1 MRLARSSVTFNM
13 QINNRLQM
21 NQQHRVQRNMS
32 SSQQPPYHHAVP
44 SWCAL
49 LSQWRLQWLFILL
62 SLSLVFV
69 VTPSWAETIP
79 EPLRSANGLP
89 ELASESWLLF
99 EPETGWVL
107 AEKDAD
113 KRIEPASLTKL
124 MAIYVAFDLL
134 DKGQLQLDDKVLIS
148 KKAWRMEGS
157 RMFAEVDDKITLINI
172 LKSIIIQS
180 GNDASVALAE
190 HVSGTESAFVEV
202 MNAEADAL
210 NLKNTHFVNPTG
222 LPHPDHYSSARDIAV
237 LSAAIIQRFPQ
248 YFPWFSVRE
257 FEHND
262 ILQQNRNR
270 LLWRSDEVD
279 GLKTGHTESAG
290 YCLAATSKKDDMRMI
305 AVVTS
310 AESDQQRSNEAMALL
325 RYGHA
330 NYQLEPV
337 LAADKSLGRVRVY
350 GGEVDYV
357 DVVPLTP
364 YMALS
369 PKGQQQ
375 NLTHAVELPTSISAP
390 LEKGQTIGVVNVL
403 FLDQAIANVPMVFA
417 DDVPHGGL
425 MKRGVD
431 AIKQKIDGLLE

>member
-1 MRLARSSVTFNM
+1 M
-13 QINNRLQM
+13 QKNNRLHL
-21 NQQHRVQRNMS
+21 NQQHRVQSSRP
-32 SSQQPPYHHAVP
+32 SSQQSLYHDVM
-44 SWCAL
+44 SLMNQVSSLFSTWRVQ
-49 LSQWRLQWLFILL
+49 LSAILL
-62 SLSLVFV
+62 CISLSIV
-69 VTPSWAETIP
+69 VTPSWADAMP

-124 MAIYVAFDLL
+124 MTIYVAFDLL

-190 HVSGTESAFVEV
+190 HVSGTEGAFVEV
-202 MNAEADAL
+202 MNAEANTLGL
-210 NLKNTHFVNPTG
+210 NNTNFVNPTG
-222 LPHPDHYSSARDIAV
+222 LPHQDHYSSARDIAV

-248 YFPWFSVRE
+248 YFPWFSVKE
-257 FEHND
+257 FEHNN
-262 ILQQNRNR
+262 IRQQNRNR

-305 AVVTS
+305 AVVTG
-310 AESDQQRSNEAMALL
+310 AESDQQRINETMALL

-330 NYQLEPV
+330 NYQLVHV
-337 LAADKSLGRVRVY
+337 LAADESLGRVRVY
-350 GGEVDYV
+350 GGETDHV
-357 DVVPLTP
+357 DVVPLNP
-364 YMALS
+364 YKALS

-375 NLTHAVELPTSISAP
+375 NLTHAVELPSSISAP

-403 FLDQAIANVPMVFA
+403 FLDKAIANVPMVFA
-417 DDVPHGGL
+417 DDVAQGGL
-425 MKRGVD
+425 MKRGID
-431 AIKQKIDGLLE
+431 AIKQKIDGFWNNE